1 MCSTR
6 DLGPFH
12 TERRI
17 HFSRGVPAHLQSH
30 WLDIRLLPRSSSK
43 SPVLRS
49 HLGGSRM
56 ASWWP
61 TGPENRP
68 TGQGTPQRAQR
79 RGWAMPAPTPGA
91 QNGQPPRPPHGGR
104 QQHHGGQYGLAT
116 RSGPSPGTQS
126 PGLAP
131 KPPRNGRQGLFRTQN
146 RPKVP
151 PGATMASQLPWQFNF
166 SCNQLAISVHVDG
179 TELLSTHWGRW
190 AAPGPSACPPKSP

>member
-1 MCSTR
+1 MSTTSLPKKR
-6 DLGPFH
+6 NAASAAGGP
-12 TERRI
+12 
-17 HFSRGVPAHLQSH
+17 
-30 WLDIRLLPRSSSK
+30 
-43 SPVLRS
+43 
-49 HLGGSRM
+49 
-56 ASWWP
+56 P

-190 AAPGPSACPPKSP
+190 AAPGPSAYPPIRLPLPIQNYKKRFRSQIL

>member
-1 MCSTR
+1 MLVAVLTRTARMWSSTSR
-6 DLGPFH
+6 PKKRNAASAAGGP
-12 TERRI
+12 
-17 HFSRGVPAHLQSH
+17 P
-30 WLDIRLLPRSSSK
+30 P
-43 SPVLRS
+43 
-49 HLGGSRM
+49 
-56 ASWWP
+56 
-61 TGPENRP
+61 GPENRP
-68 TGQGTPQRAQR
+68 IGQGTPPRAQR
-79 RGWAMPAPTPGA
+79 RGWEARAPTPGA

-190 AAPGPSACPPKSP
+190 AAPGPSAHPPTKEDLTSRGAIPQGFWIMAGETKPACLVDR

>member
-1 MCSTR
+1 MQLLARTAKNVVVNKPPKKKKCCQ
-6 DLGPFH
+6 
-12 TERRI
+12 RRW
-17 HFSRGVPAHLQSH
+17 RPAH
-30 WLDIRLLPRSSSK
+30 RPR
-43 SPVLRS
+43 
-49 HLGGSRM
+49 
-56 ASWWP
+56 
-61 TGPENRP
+61 NRP
-68 TGQGTPQRAQR
+68 IGQGTPPRAQR
-79 RGWAMPAPTPGA
+79 RGWEARAPTPGA

-166 SCNQLAISVHVDG
+166 SCNQLAISVHVAG

-190 AAPGPSACPPKSP
+190 AAPGPSGHPPRL